1 MIVCDTGRGD
11 RNYYVGKY
19 QWRCTLCI
27 KPCEDEGMFMNITN
41 ENDNDDNNNNDN
53 NIFTGN
59 DKGYVL

>member
-1 MIVCDTGRGD
+1 
-11 RNYYVGKY
+11 
-19 QWRCTLCI
+19 
-27 KPCEDEGMFMNITN
+27 MFMNITN